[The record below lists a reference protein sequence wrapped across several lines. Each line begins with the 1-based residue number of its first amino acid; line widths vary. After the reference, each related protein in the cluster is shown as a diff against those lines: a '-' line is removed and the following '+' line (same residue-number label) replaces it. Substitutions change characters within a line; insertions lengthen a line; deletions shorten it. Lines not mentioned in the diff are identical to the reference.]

1 MSIVGDIKNQIKTIL
16 DALVTGTVLGS
27 VLMDDFKDDVLNRDI
42 PAFPCAILTSP
53 SIESSS
59 AETNQDNLRTHTFE
73 ILIVQKGENVT
84 GSNDMEDL
92 MEALINAFDND
103 PTLSGKANGGVEP
116 AVSPTVSISSGDRTY
131 ILFVITL
138 KPKALYTRS

>member
-1 MSIVGDIKNQIKTIL
+1 MSIVGNIKNQIKTIL

-73 ILIVQKGENVT
+73 ILIVQKGENIT

-116 AVSPTVSISSGDRTY
+116 AVSPTMSISSGDRTY
-131 ILFVITL
+131 VLFVITL